1 MDASEDLHSKQQ
13 TCLFAGMHYLCRRAH
28 SRSFLFLTIFFRL
41 LKLQLMENK
50 QEKAITACTMDC
62 PDACS
67 IIVGH
72 TTGGKVKAK
81 GNPDN
86 PFTSGFTCAKLRD
99 HVKRVQSPHRITSPQ
114 LKTQNDWQTISW
126 DEALD
131 LCAAKIQALRSR
143 PKAILHIHNEGA
155 KGVLKEATT
164 LLFNRLGTSRVRGS
178 LCDAA
183 GYMAGVHDFGSREN
197 NDIKDVLNA
206 ACIINWGKDLSRSSV
221 HTAALVK
228 QARKNGTRVVTISP
242 GGDGNRPYSDVH
254 VRIRPGTDRF
264 LAAAILQL
272 LLQNEV
278 IDPNI
283 LAHTRAPEKFLDL
296 IKDRPISRLLS
307 VCDVSQTDFERIY
320 SSYARKDPV
329 ATLIGTGVQRY
340 RYGGENVR
348 FINAL
353 ALLSGNIGRRG
364 GGSYFQLHSYRNL
377 NLKWL
382 REQEKLP
389 RRSLQ
394 FPLISQEIL
403 AAENPPIEMLWV
415 NGSNVINQ
423 APDSQLMIQAFASVD
438 FKVVVDAFM
447 TDTVRHADLVLP
459 TTLIMEQEDIIGS
472 YLHEQVQY
480 VCPVLIAPGE
490 ARNDYWILS
499 QIGKRLDPPLKL
511 PSAEDCLRA
520 SLDSPYLS
528 TTLEQLRICG
538 CVRSNRPPVAYQDLH
553 FAHQDGRYRFPHIL
567 HSEPQAPVEY
577 PLRLL
582 SLVRRK
588 TIHSQMLPEDQKQPP
603 TVWVAPDSLGVK
615 NLNPEKPAE
624 LVSPK
629 GRLRVALQTL
639 EGLHPEV
646 VIYRRGDWISRG
658 GGVNQ
663 LIAAR
668 LTDIGSGAAYYDQYV
683 RLENA
688 SR

>member
-1 MDASEDLHSKQQ
+1 MMSK
-13 TCLFAGMHYLCRRAH
+13 
-28 SRSFLFLTIFFRL
+28 
-41 LKLQLMENK
+41 KE
-50 QEKAITACTMDC
+50 EKEITACTMDC

-67 IIVGH
+67 IIVERIAD
-72 TTGGKVKAK
+72 GKVKAK

-86 PFTSGFTCAKLRD
+86 PFTSGFTCAKLKD
-99 HVKRVQSPHRITSPQ
+99 HVKRLQSPHRITQPQ
-114 LKTQNDWQTISW
+114 LKTQNGWQTISW
-126 DEALD
+126 HEALD
-131 LCAAKIQALRSR
+131 LCAVKIQALRSR

-197 NDIKDVLNA
+197 NDINDLLNA

-228 QARKNGTRVVTISP
+228 KARKNGTQVITISP
-242 GGDGNRPYSDVH
+242 GGDGNQTYSDALI
-254 VRIRPGTDRF
+254 RIRPGTDRF

-272 LLQNEV
+272 LIKDDV
-278 IDPNI
+278 IDPKI
-283 LAHTRAPEKFLDL
+283 FDCTRDPKKFLAL
-296 IKDRPISRLLS
+296 INAQSLTALLAA
-307 VCDVSQTDFERIY
+307 CDVSEADAQKAFEG
-320 SSYARKDPV
+320 YAQKDPV
-329 ATLIGTGVQRY
+329 ATLISAGLQRY
-340 RYGGENVR
+340 RFGGENVR

-353 ALLSGNIGRRG
+353 ALLSGNIGRMG
-364 GGSYFQLHSYRNL
+364 GGSYFQLHAYRNL

-389 RRSLQ
+389 RRSFP
-394 FPLISQEIL
+394 FPLIGREIL
-403 AAENPPIEMLWV
+403 AADSPPVEMIWI

-423 APDSQLMIQAFASVD
+423 APDSHLIKEAFASVD

-447 TDTVRHADLVLP
+447 TDTAQHADLVLP
-459 TTLIMEQEDIIGS
+459 STLIMEQEDIIGS

-480 VCPVLIAPGE
+480 VCPVLTAPGE
-490 ARNDYWILS
+490 ARNDYWILR
-499 QIGKRLDPPLKL
+499 QVGKRLDPTIEL
-511 PSAEDCLRA
+511 PSAEDCMRA

-528 TTLEQLRICG
+528 TTLEELRDCG
-538 CVRSNRPPVAYQDLH
+538 CVRSNRPPIAYEDLH
-553 FAHQDGRYRFPHIL
+553 FAHQDGRYRFPYIL
-567 HSEPQAPVEY
+567 HAEPESPAEY

-588 TIHSQMLPEDQKQPP
+588 AIHSQILLEDQKQPP
-603 TVWVAPDSLGVK
+603 KVWVAPDSSGLK
-615 NLNPEKPAE
+615 DLNFEKPVD
-624 LVSPK
+624 LISPQ
-629 GRLRVALQTL
+629 GRLRVAVQTM
-639 EGLHPEV
+639 EGLHPDV

-688 SR
+688 SL